1 MADEPR
7 LNGAPLSGDYFPMVK
22 SMVEMMVVP
31 VYFGVLSMQE
41 IGCNSEYICQAILLS
56 SKLLTLT
63 N

>member
-1 MADEPR
+1 
-7 LNGAPLSGDYFPMVK
+7 MVK